1 MNNNTIT
8 GGSILNMSSDL
19 SGVICNALEQNE
31 SISLFSSSSLL
42 TSNRKSFLQRIMKP
56 WPEIKMVYSASKS
69 KNCINCYISIQ
80 IVGSN
85 LFRKVFAEYLCRVLF
100 NYYKIVKSSKKSES
114 GHVICNLS
122 DCECIFQ
129 QRNRSK

>member
-42 TSNRKSFLQRIMKP
+42 TSNRKSFPTTDYEAL
-56 WPEIKMVYSASKS
+56 A
-69 KNCINCYISIQ
+69 
-80 IVGSN
+80 
-85 LFRKVFAEYLCRVLF
+85 
-100 NYYKIVKSSKKSES
+100 
-114 GHVICNLS
+114 
-122 DCECIFQ
+122 
-129 QRNRSK
+129 RN